1 MAKAG
6 KKASSSKAV
15 KKSLHRAAKKP
26 SKEPIKYERS
36 LKRRNSLK
44 LVKEFDTFDL
54 LFEEISTE
62 MEDFIKKPKHAAGK
76 VNLPDS
82 ICSLLKKHFSWRPKT
97 DEKDNTD
104 GLGCSKMKKVVTN
117 FTYRTLEISLVD
129 RSKIEDTHKVGRGT
143 MIKDFVY
150 TGKSTIDPDG
160 VGIFAAKT
168 FKPGETIG
176 VYLGSVSDVDVSGD
190 YIMKRYGKWIN
201 GDKDKLFL
209 GTHLANDYTWGMT
222 DEQKTAHN
230 KKGGTKRVNNSKCSG
245 VMLHATKIIQIH
257 EEIAFDY
264 QL

>member
-1 MAKAG
+1 MAKAR
-6 KKASSSKAV
+6 
-15 KKSLHRAAKKP
+15 KKSLNRAVKKP
-26 SKEPIKYERS
+26 SKAPIKYERS

-62 MEDFIKKPKHAAGK
+62 MDDFIKKPKHAAGK

-82 ICSLLKKHFSWRPKT
+82 ICSLLKKHISWRPKT

-129 RSKIEDTHKVGRGT
+129 RTEIEDTHKVGRGT

-176 VYLGSVSDVDVSGD
+176 VYLGSVSDVHVSGD

-209 GTHLANDYTWGMT
+209 GIHLANDYTWGMS
-222 DEQKTAHN
+222 ELQKIEHN
-230 KKGGTKRVNNSKCSG
+230 KKRGTKGKRERELG
-245 VMLHATKIIQIH
+245 
-257 EEIAFDY
+257 EEAPQAIFEICK
-264 QL
+264 LRTS